1 MEEVLDN
8 TGEKQK
14 KPVHRFQKGVSGNP
28 KGRPKGSVSIKDK
41 IRQHLEKNPKDVEE
55 IIKYFVKENRELMW
69 QMLEGRPQ
77 QDITTDGQPIPYTIT
92 IIKDGQS
99 GDQNKGQDS
108 KVIPGTV

>member
-41 IRQHLEKNPKDVEE
+41 IRQHLEKNPKEVEE
-55 IIKYFVKENRELMW
+55 IVRHFVKNNRELMW
-69 QMLEGRPQ
+69 QMLEGKPKQ
-77 QDITTDGQPIPYTIT
+77 QMEVDVDKDS
-92 IIKDGQS
+92 IIELTKFFREMANYKNDEGR
-99 GDQNKGQDS
+99 
-108 KVIPGTV
+108 